1 MKSFIEL
8 GHSKCDI
15 EYEVNNIEYILKSNT
30 QSDDAM
36 DYGIGGKHWLRSW
49 FVLGYILWWSINL
62 TLVTGIECN
71 HSFIDC

>member
-8 GHSKCDI
+8 GHYKCVI

-36 DYGIGGKHWLRSW
+36 DYGIGGKH
-49 FVLGYILWWSINL
+49 
-62 TLVTGIECN
+62 
-71 HSFIDC
+71 